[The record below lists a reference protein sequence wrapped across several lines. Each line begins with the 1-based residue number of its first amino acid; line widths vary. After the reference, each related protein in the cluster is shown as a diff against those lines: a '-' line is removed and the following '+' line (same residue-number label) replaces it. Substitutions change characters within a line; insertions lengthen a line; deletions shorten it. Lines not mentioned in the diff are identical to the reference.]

1 MTELASGGTCQRIK
15 QQLVHTGLGVVAEGC
30 SKNRQI
36 NYILCYHS
44 NRAYCFSAQLRMH
57 QRLSLCIVSYPL
69 KMIFEGIY
77 AIVTASH

>member
-1 MTELASGGTCQRIK
+1 MTELASGRTCQRIK

-36 NYILCYHS
+36 NYILCYHP
-44 NRAYCFSAQLRMH
+44 NCAYCFSAQLIMH
-57 QRLSLCIVSYPL
+57 QSLSATPL

-77 AIVTASH
+77 ATVTVAH